1 MPIEIKELR
10 VVVKIEEDK
19 PSFQSQ
25 TPLDKI
31 QLESIKSE
39 LIRECTTKVLEKI
52 KEKSER

>member
-10 VVVKIEEDK
+10 IVVKIEEEK

-25 TPLDKI
+25 TPLDKV
-31 QLESIKSE
+31 QLEFIKSE
-39 LIRECTTKVLEKI
+39 LIRECTFKVLEKI

>member
-1 MPIEIKELR
+1 MPIEIKELHI
-10 VVVKIEEDK
+10 VVKIEEEK

-25 TPLDKI
+25 IPLDKV

-39 LIRECTTKVLEKI
+39 LIRECTSKVLEKI

>member
-10 VVVKIEEDK
+10 IVVKIEEEK
-19 PSFQSQ
+19 TFFQSQ
-25 TPLDKI
+25 TSLDKL
-31 QLESIKSE
+31 QLESIKLE

>member
-10 VVVKIEEDK
+10 IIVKIEEEK
-19 PSFQSQ
+19 SSFQSQ
-25 TPLDKI
+25 APLDKI

>member
-10 VVVKIEEDK
+10 IVVKIEEENS
-19 PSFQSQ
+19 SFQSK

-31 QLESIKSE
+31 QIESIKSE
-39 LIRECTTKVLEKI
+39 IIRECTSKVLEKI

>member
-10 VVVKIEEDK
+10 IVVKIEEEK
-19 PSFQSQ
+19 PLFQSQ
-25 TPLDKI
+25 APMDKL

-39 LIRECTTKVLEKI
+39 IIRECTAKVLEKI